1 MFHQV
6 PTGEFL
12 FKKIQGGHF
21 FCLEMT
27 TTFDD
32 WESLQEAGGKKV
44 RSDVLI
50 RKIQERNAT
59 SRTWKTW
66 IYCQWWTLKET
77 TIPKKCG
84 IFLPHIL
91 NFPAKFADVLYVQS
105 MGMQGTPGWWRGRG
119 GRRWRGRES
128 TSRWGLVEHHRLNE
142 MEVFWGLG
150 MFSMKWIELHWN
162 GKNMKVLA
170 QIKQTLLLETDQVT
184 DMKKLVNT
192 WFGTRLNIL
201 ETGVREVT
209 PWILFSAKGSEKKT
223 GVDFRRTKSKPLKQ
237 RWRKWKRTCL
247 LDTSFGGELRL
258 NLWQLL
264 AFPWERWGDLTH
276 GNCVFSFSRLE
287 LLTWT
292 SHQESNQ
299 SWTHNLN
306 LFHISPLFLL
316 IFQRLWTN
324 LCFFFLGF
332 IITLICK
339 PQKTHPPFWWTQ
351 PLGGPIFFSDRP
363 PSTSALSD
371 VEKGA
376 HRMWH

>member
-1 MFHQV
+1 MS
-6 PTGEFL
+6 
-12 FKKIQGGHF
+12 F
-21 FCLEMT
+21 FCHET

-66 IYCQWWTLKET
+66 IYSQWWTLKET

-91 NFPAKFADVLYVQS
+91 NFSAKFADVLYVQS
-105 MGMQGTPGWWRGRG
+105 MACKALQVDEEDEEEEDEEEEKAPADEDLG
-119 GRRWRGRES
+119 G
-128 TSRWGLVEHHRLNE
+128 HHRLNE

-162 GKNMKVLA
+162 CKNMKVSA

-184 DMKKLVNT
+184 DMKKLVNR

-209 PWILFSAKGSEKKT
+209 PWILFSAKGSEKKKN

-247 LDTSFGGELRL
+247 LDTSWAA
-258 NLWQLL
+258 N
-264 AFPWERWGDLTH
+264 
-276 GNCVFSFSRLE
+276 
-287 LLTWT
+287 
-292 SHQESNQ
+292 
-299 SWTHNLN
+299 
-306 LFHISPLFLL
+306 
-316 IFQRLWTN
+316 
-324 LCFFFLGF
+324 
-332 IITLICK
+332 
-339 PQKTHPPFWWTQ
+339 
-351 PLGGPIFFSDRP
+351 
-363 PSTSALSD
+363 
-371 VEKGA
+371 
-376 HRMWH
+376 